1 MTKKRVRG
9 GPNKVDIYVGSRVR
23 MRRRMLGKS
32 QSNLAAAMGIS
43 FQQVQKYEKGT
54 NRLGSSRLQ
63 QVADFLQVPV
73 TYLFDVRQSTQDK
86 PQCAV
91 VSLRDRVPLAG
102 RRDRAGTRVHAAAER
117 QDQAQRG
124 PPRRERGRRC
134 LARCP

>member
-1 MTKKRVRG
+1 MAKKRVK
-9 GPNKVDIYVGSRVR
+9 GPNEVDIYVGSRVR

-73 TYLFDVRQSTQDK
+73 TYLFDGAPSQPKISRSAPSSAYVTEYLSLADGIALTRAFMRLPNAKIKRSVVRLVESVADD
-86 PQCAV
+86 A
-91 VSLRDRVPLAG
+91 
-102 RRDRAGTRVHAAAER
+102 
-117 QDQAQRG
+117 
-124 PPRRERGRRC
+124 
-134 LARCP
+134 